1 MSLRGLFLIFF
12 LVLFSFTLSACQK
25 EEISEVA
32 PVKIVEEP
40 LPEITAERIDLWVQ
54 VAADLSHYIRRFAL
68 EGESV
73 TIRRDVLMLAHSSP
87 RTQLAYRKLFEK
99 SGMQMRE
106 FWNIIDEAERVKKYL
121 LLKHEES
128 TQNVRIDILVKAG
141 IEELDSIRKDA
152 ADEKFE
158 EKKTHLNAT
167 IKAMEIKI
175 DELKDLKGNLTPDAV
190 GIDEKVMA
198 LIQTHM
204 DVYEK
209 ALAAIWKM
217 DGEARIKKIMDKKVN

>member
-1 MSLRGLFLIFF
+1 MSLRGLSLILF

-32 PVKIVEEP
+32 PAKIVEEP
-40 LPEITAERIDLWVQ
+40 LPEITAERIDLWVL

-141 IEELDSIRKDA
+141 IEELNSIRQDA
-152 ADEKFE
+152 SAEKSE
-158 EKKTHLNAT
+158 EKKTRLNAT
-167 IKAMEIKI
+167 IKAMELKI
-175 DELKDLKGNLTPDAV
+175 DELRDLKGGLTPDAV

-198 LIQTHM
+198 LIQTNM

-217 DGEARIKKIMDKKVN
+217 DGEARIKKLLNK